1 MKGWVLAF
9 AVALNI
15 TLACQNESPPPTPSP
30 SPSPGVWLH
39 GSKSVASRVA
49 ESSHGSAHCGYQDSI
64 FLIIGWPLG
73 HAEQDSQL
81 SRWYVRNPVG
91 EWRTLTLSEFT
102 SNVTPPR
109 DAKYTG
115 YYNSSYELW
124 LAPSDQDVAAYIK
137 TGGHFERWPRA
148 KQPVFCV

>member
-15 TLACQNESPPPTPSP
+15 TWACQNESPPPTPSP

-39 GSKSVASRVA
+39 GSKQVDAPVAQTL
-49 ESSHGSAHCGYQDSI
+49 HGVAHCGTQDTI

-73 HAEQDSQL
+73 HPQDIMNA
-81 SRWYVRNPVG
+81 RWYVRNPSGYLMHEVIG
-91 EWRTLTLSEFT
+91 EPAT
-102 SNVTPPR
+102 NVAPPD
-109 DAKYTG
+109 DARNTG
-115 YYNSSYELW
+115 YHNSNFELW
-124 LAPSDQDVAAYIK
+124 LAPSNQDVAAYIK

-148 KQPVFCV
+148 KQSLMCM